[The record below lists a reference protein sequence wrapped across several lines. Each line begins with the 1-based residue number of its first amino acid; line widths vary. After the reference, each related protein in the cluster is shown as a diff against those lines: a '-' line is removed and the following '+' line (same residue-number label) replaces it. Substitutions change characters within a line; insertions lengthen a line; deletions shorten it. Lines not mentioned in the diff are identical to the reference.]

1 MRHGRGT
8 TIGLLAIGLIGGG
21 LLTAD
26 AAEPAGSVLVP
37 VIGTAASDDV
47 WRLDTATGASF
58 GGPYATGVD
67 PRGVA
72 YDGTCG

>member
-26 AAEPAGSVLVP
+26 AAEPAG
-37 VIGTAASDDV
+37 
-47 WRLDTATGASF
+47 
-58 GGPYATGVD
+58 
-67 PRGVA
+67 
-72 YDGTCG
+72 